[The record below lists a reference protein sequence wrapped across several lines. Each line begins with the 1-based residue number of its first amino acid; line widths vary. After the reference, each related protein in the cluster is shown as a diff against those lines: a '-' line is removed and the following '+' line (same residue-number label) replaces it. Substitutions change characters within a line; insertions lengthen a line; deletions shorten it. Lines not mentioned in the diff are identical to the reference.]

1 MYEQFTEA
9 NGATMHSILDCI
21 GDGIILTDADACV
34 TYINDA
40 AARILEY
47 EPQKACGRNFE
58 EICPIVQLHTKNT
71 LASPLRCAIE
81 NGRIVGL
88 ERDAGLVGE
97 AGQLIFLS
105 ATCSPIRDTDGKIT
119 GGSVIL
125 RDVTHMR
132 TLERQLED
140 ERRSLQTM
148 FAVSTIGMCSLNCKG
163 AIISINEAA
172 MNVMQTTRIRA
183 IGMQLG
189 DAFQCENGAEN
200 GCGHGK
206 ACLVCPVR
214 KNITQA
220 IYDDDFSGCFDVRMR
235 HADQGFRRA
244 TWLKVYVAQ
253 ALVDDEKQI
262 VLALVDIS
270 ERKQR
275 ETDLEKARLEAEA
288 ANLAKSQFLANISH
302 EVRTP
307 INGMVGMIELT
318 LRTALQKEQKENLI
332 SAKICSEDL
341 LRIINDI
348 LDYSKLESGKMRLE
362 EMRFDLHAL
371 LQRVAQ
377 VYEKIAKE
385 KGLVFFRTFSNG
397 VPRYIRGDSLRLR
410 QILHNLLSNAV
421 KFTSRGRV
429 QLSIVKKQEKDG
441 MVLEFDVSD
450 TGIGIK
456 EKDQK
461 KLFQAFSQ
469 VDGSITRRFGGTGLG
484 LMITKELVDLMHGRI
499 EVASKE
505 GEGSRFSFFMP
516 FHKETG
522 ADDEMSEATVF
533 VNEAKQEKTD
543 IEEEKSMDTS
553 DVEDLLKYC
562 EDKLKDK

>member
-21 GDGIILTDADACV
+21 GDGIILTDTETCV
-34 TYINDA
+34 TYMNDA
-40 AARILEY
+40 AARIIAY
-47 EPQKACGRNFE
+47 EPMKACGKNFE
-58 EICPIVQLHTKNT
+58 EICPIVQFHTRKP
-71 LASPLRCAIE
+71 LANPLRRAIE

-97 AGQLIFLS
+97 AGQLVFLS
-105 ATCSPIRDTDGKIT
+105 ATCSPIQDTDGKIT

-132 TLERQLED
+132 NLERQLED

-148 FAVSTIGMCSLNCKG
+148 FAVSTIGMCTLNCKG

-172 MNVMQTTRIRA
+172 MNIMQTTRIRA
-183 IGMQLG
+183 MGMQLG
-189 DAFQCENGAEN
+189 DAFQCDNSLEN

-206 ACLVCPVR
+206 ECLVCPVR

-220 IYDDDFSGCFDVRMR
+220 IYDDDFSGCFDIRMR
-235 HADQGFRRA
+235 RTQQGHGA
-244 TWLKVYVAQ
+244 AIWLKVYVAQ

-270 ERKQR
+270 DRKQR
-275 ETDLEKARLEAEA
+275 ETDLEKARLAAEA

-318 LRTALQKEQKENLI
+318 LRTALKADQKENLI
-332 SAKICSEDL
+332 SAKTCSEDL

-348 LDYSKLESGKMRLE
+348 LDYSKIESGKLELE

-377 VYEKIAKE
+377 VHEKIAKE
-385 KGLVFFRTFSNG
+385 KGLVFFRTFSKG
-397 VPRYIRGDSLRLR
+397 VPRYVRGDSLRLR
-410 QILHNLLSNAV
+410 QILHNLLSNAI
-421 KFTSRGRV
+421 KFTQKGRV
-429 QLSIVKKQEKDG
+429 QLSIVNKQEADG
-441 MVLEFDVSD
+441 MMLEFDVSD

-456 EKDQK
+456 EEDRK
-461 KLFQAFSQ
+461 KLFQPFSQ

-484 LMITKELVDLMHGRI
+484 LMITKKLVDIMHGRI
-499 EVASKE
+499 EVASKT
-505 GEGSRFSFFMP
+505 GAGSRFSFFLP
-516 FHKETG
+516 LHKETG
-522 ADDEMSEATVF
+522 ADEELSNVTVF
-533 VNEAKQEKTD
+533 VNEAQQEKNDT
-543 IEEEKSMDTS
+543 EEEKFMDTS

>member
-21 GDGIILTDADACV
+21 GDGIILSDVDACV

-47 EPQKACGRNFE
+47 EPQNAYGRNFD
-58 EICPIVQLHTKNT
+58 EICPIVQLHTKKT
-71 LASPLRCAIE
+71 LVSPLRCAIE

-88 ERDAGLVGE
+88 ERDAGLVRE
-97 AGQLIFLS
+97 AGRLIFLS
-105 ATCSPIRDTDGKIT
+105 ATCSPICDADGNII

-148 FAVSTIGMCSLNCKG
+148 FAVSTIGMCTLNCKG

-189 DAFQCENGAEN
+189 DAFQCENSAEN

-206 ACLVCPVR
+206 ACLACPVR

-220 IYDDDFSGCFDVRMR
+220 IYDDDFSGCFDVKMR
-235 HADQGFRRA
+235 FTEQGLGCA
-244 TWLKVYVAQ
+244 IWLKVYVAQ

-262 VLALVDIS
+262 VLAIVDIS

-275 ETDLEKARLEAEA
+275 EIDLEKARLEAEA
-288 ANLAKSQFLANISH
+288 ANLSKSQFLANISH

-307 INGMVGMIELT
+307 INGMLGMIELT
-318 LRTALQKEQKENLI
+318 LRTALQADQKENLI

-385 KGLVFFRTFSNG
+385 KGLVFFRTFSNS

-410 QILHNLLSNAV
+410 QILHNLLSNAI
-421 KFTSRGRV
+421 KFTPKGRV
-429 QLSIVKKQEKDG
+429 QMSIVKKQEKSG

-461 KLFQAFSQ
+461 KLFQPFSQ

-499 EVASKE
+499 EVAAKE

-516 FHKETG
+516 FHEETG
-522 ADDEMSEATVF
+522 ADEELPDVTVF
-533 VNEAKQEKTD
+533 MNETQQGKTD
-543 IEEEKSMDTS
+543 TEKEKPMDTS
-553 DVEDLLKYC
+553 DIEDLLKYC